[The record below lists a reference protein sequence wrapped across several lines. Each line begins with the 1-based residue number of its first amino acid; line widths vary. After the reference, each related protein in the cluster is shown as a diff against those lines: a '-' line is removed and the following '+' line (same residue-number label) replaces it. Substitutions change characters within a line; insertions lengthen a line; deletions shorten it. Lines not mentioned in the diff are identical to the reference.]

1 MAVLVLKMSIFP
13 IFNYEQGEC
22 NATFRAH
29 QVLKNGFHL
38 ITTSFY
44 DQKSVL
50 SPKEEISRNNFYN
63 PLEQCALATQSFRL
77 FLMVQFSSALKRT
90 MNDFKN
96 SFFPNFVFI
105 PRAKYI
111 FSRDMFCL
119 YHF

>member
-1 MAVLVLKMSIFP
+1 MVNMAVLVLKMSIFP
-13 IFNYEQGEC
+13 IFSYEQGEC

-63 PLEQCALATQSFRL
+63 PLEQCAVGPLAPRRNQGAYTQF
-77 FLMVQFSSALKRT
+77 
-90 MNDFKN
+90 
-96 SFFPNFVFI
+96 
-105 PRAKYI
+105 
-111 FSRDMFCL
+111 
-119 YHF
+119 

>member
-1 MAVLVLKMSIFP
+1 MVNMAVLVVKMSIFP
-13 IFNYEQGEC
+13 IFSYEQGEC

-63 PLEQCALATQSFRL
+63 PLEQCA
-77 FLMVQFSSALKRT
+77 VQITPRKKITNSNQT
-90 MNDFKN
+90 MPSNTI
-96 SFFPNFVFI
+96 SI
-105 PRAKYI
+105 
-111 FSRDMFCL
+111 
-119 YHF
+119 

>member
-1 MAVLVLKMSIFP
+1 MVNMAVLVLKMSIFP
-13 IFNYEQGEC
+13 IFSYEQGEC

-63 PLEQCALATQSFRL
+63 PLEQCALGENKW
-77 FLMVQFSSALKRT
+77 LK
-90 MNDFKN
+90 
-96 SFFPNFVFI
+96 
-105 PRAKYI
+105 
-111 FSRDMFCL
+111 L
-119 YHF
+119 